1 MKTSEELNEDVK
13 NLMDDIMKNHGSV
26 ENFFFLQEM
35 TNEANRKSVI
45 KQGLLWE
52 KIKARES
59 RE

>member
-1 MKTSEELNEDVK
+1 MKTDEELNEDVK

-26 ENFFFLQEM
+26 ENFLFLQEM
-35 TNEANRKSVI
+35 TNEAYRKSVK

-59 RE
+59 KI